1 MGWKVT
7 TETNDSDKVTSILG
21 EAFQYY
27 ADGSIVE
34 LDRSLKEDLF
44 FILYISATKGVIS
57 IRVYLHLT
65 LPVSNSS
72 LQKSTYSSKILTIF
86 QDGHNS
92 IK

>member
-34 LDRSLKEDLF
+34 LDRSHKEDLF
-44 FILYISATKGVIS
+44 FILYISTTIVKGLNLFAFFS
-57 IRVYLHLT
+57 I
-65 LPVSNSS
+65 
-72 LQKSTYSSKILTIF
+72 
-86 QDGHNS
+86 
-92 IK
+92 

>member
-44 FILYISATKGVIS
+44 FILYISATIVKGLNLFEFIS
-57 IRVYLHLT
+57 I
-65 LPVSNSS
+65 
-72 LQKSTYSSKILTIF
+72 
-86 QDGHNS
+86 
-92 IK
+92 